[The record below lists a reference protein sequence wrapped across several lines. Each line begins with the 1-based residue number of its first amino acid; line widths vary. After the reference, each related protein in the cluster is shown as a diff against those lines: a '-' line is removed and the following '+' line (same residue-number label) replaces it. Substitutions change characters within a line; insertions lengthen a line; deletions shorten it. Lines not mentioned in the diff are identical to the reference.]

1 MRKTYSF
8 SNWWWFIRSKSFL
21 HSKKN
26 FLFILYKGWRIYQ
39 LSTFSNYGH
48 FQKLQPG
55 DLNIYTETALK
66 TYKFEALI
74 NQKYW
79 AKGEKRTCEMIETLK
94 TLKEE
99 RGSWGVIAKSFVETL
114 QNFEGWCSTLSKQ
127 CFDTQPM
134 VNYFKIFQNHS
145 KFILAC

>member
-1 MRKTYSF
+1 MFDKKQKRCVKRIHLVTDDGLYEQKAFYSV
-8 SNWWWFIRSKSFL
+8 
-21 HSKKN
+21 KKF

-48 FQKLQPG
+48 FQKLQPS

-66 TYKFEALI
+66 TYTFEALI

-99 RGSWGVIAKSFVETL
+99 RGS
-114 QNFEGWCSTLSKQ
+114 
-127 CFDTQPM
+127 
-134 VNYFKIFQNHS
+134 
-145 KFILAC
+145 